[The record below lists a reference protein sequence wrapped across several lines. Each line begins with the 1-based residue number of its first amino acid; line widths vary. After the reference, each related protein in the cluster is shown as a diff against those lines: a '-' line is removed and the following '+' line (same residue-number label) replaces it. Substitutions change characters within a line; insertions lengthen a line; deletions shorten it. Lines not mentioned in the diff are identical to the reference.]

1 MTDTDKVP
9 TQQEIYKL
17 ERELKEKKRKLYEI
31 ERKKKMKEEEEF
43 IKSTKVDVWWSDDYY
58 GASSGE
64 YRFYYWYEETMCKK
78 HPKNEDCEDDGCEER
93 ERCFTVSKWKKEIM
107 RLPTSSLKKWNIDET
122 FISWVMM
129 FIKEITK

>member
-43 IKSTKVDVWWSDDYY
+43 IKSTKVDVW
-58 GASSGE
+58 
-64 YRFYYWYEETMCKK
+64 
-78 HPKNEDCEDDGCEER
+78 
-93 ERCFTVSKWKKEIM
+93 
-107 RLPTSSLKKWNIDET
+107 
-122 FISWVMM
+122 
-129 FIKEITK
+129 